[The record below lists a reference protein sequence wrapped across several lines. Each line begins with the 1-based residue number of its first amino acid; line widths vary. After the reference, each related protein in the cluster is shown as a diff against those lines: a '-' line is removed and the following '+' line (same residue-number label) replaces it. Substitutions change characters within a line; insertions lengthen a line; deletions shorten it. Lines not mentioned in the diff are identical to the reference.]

1 MTQKKLML
9 VLTIVL
15 VFGILFYYFF
25 YTSVKKFGTI
35 VGSFHVVPA
44 YSNQNGQTN
53 SSESNYINT
62 GIKWQCVEYARRY
75 LQTTRGITF
84 DNVDGAFEIPSA
96 KFTTLDGTNLLRK
109 TNDLKVGSLVIW
121 HKKYKHNSPYGH
133 VAVVSKIMPNGIY
146 VAEQNYDD
154 KTFPRFIDYADLQG
168 VTIIYPV

>member
-1 MTQKKLML
+1 ML

-15 VFGILFYYFF
+15 IFGILFYYFF

-35 VGSFHVVPA
+35 VGTFDGVPA
-44 YSNQNGQTN
+44 YSNQNGQIN
-53 SSESNYINT
+53 SDDTNYINT

-84 DNVDGAFEIPSA
+84 SHVDGAFEIPSA
-96 KFTTLDGTNLLRK
+96 KFTTLDGASVKK

-121 HKKYKHNSPYGH
+121 PKHYKYNSPYGH

-154 KTFPRFIDYADLQG
+154 KTFPRFIDYDDLKN
-168 VTIIYPV
+168 VIIIYPF